1 MSSDI
6 QIQTLKSQIENM
18 KLQIDN
24 IEMQNQNMNPMSMMG
39 SSIIGEQLLNL
50 SIQLFNAGIQTFN
63 TSQNLIMNIDKYIQQ
78 LKKISEQVNSIISDY
93 EGMNMMQ
100 MNPMMGMPANQGM
113 NPMMGMPANQGMNP
127 MQMMMNPMSM
137 MDQMPNPFE
146 LEKVNVTFSE
156 AKMISVEKG
165 TKVKDLLAQYV
176 DEVYGLKNKNLIY
189 IYNAQR
195 ISRRDERKVEDVFIN
210 NKCPRITVT
219 EV

>member
-113 NPMMGMPANQGMNP
+113 NPM
-127 MQMMMNPMSM
+127 QMMMNPMSM